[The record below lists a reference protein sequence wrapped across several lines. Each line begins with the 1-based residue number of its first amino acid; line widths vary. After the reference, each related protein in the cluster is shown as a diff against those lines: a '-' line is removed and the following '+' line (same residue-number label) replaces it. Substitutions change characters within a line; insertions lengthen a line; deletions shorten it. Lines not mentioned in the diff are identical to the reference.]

1 ITVNDPRAGFLISS
15 IAWQGVP
22 HREAIS
28 EVREAGFGGVEI
40 LCKPGH
46 FESDNPAHVRDVQ
59 LALDEWSDAVVT
71 FHAPFHN
78 TDLSS
83 SDPDSW
89 DCAVQEMMQAL
100 EVASLLRAENVTLH
114 VRSKAEV
121 TRWSADN
128 LVALQRA
135 LNRLMHGAAERNMT
149 LAVENLHPLGF
160 TGKKE
165 DFLRLF
171 EAFPAHLVGAC
182 IDTGHAHLGGN
193 LVELAQVLAARA
205 FVAHLHD
212 NSALGRDEHLI
223 PGEGTIPWTEL
234 IDVLRTRGFSGRL
247 VLEVL
252 SVGTLGETLEN
263 LKKAIVETGLY
274 KLVE

>member
-1 ITVNDPRAGFLISS
+1 MNDPWAGFLVSS
-15 IAWQGVP
+15 VAWQGMR
-22 HREAIS
+22 HSEAIA

-46 FESDNPAHVRDVQ
+46 FEHDNPAHVRDVQ

-71 FHAPFHN
+71 FHAPFYD

-100 EVASLLRAENVTLH
+100 QVASLLRAENVTLH
-114 VRSKAEV
+114 VRSKAEL
-121 TRWSADN
+121 TRWSAGN

-135 LNRLMHGAAERNMT
+135 LNLLMHGAAERNMT

-160 TGKKE
+160 TGQKE
-165 DFLRLF
+165 DFLHLL
-171 EAFPAHLVGAC
+171 EAYPAHLVGAC

-193 LVELAQVLAARA
+193 LVELARVLAARA
-205 FVAHLHD
+205 FVAHIHD

-234 IDVLRTRGFSGRL
+234 IDVLRARGFSGRP
-247 VLEVL
+247 VLEVV
-252 SVGTLGETLEN
+252 SVGTLGETLGN
-263 LKKAIVETGLY
+263 LNKAIVETGLC
-274 KLVE
+274 KLVEQR

>member
-1 ITVNDPRAGFLISS
+1 MNDPRARFLISS
-15 IAWQGVP
+15 VAWQGVA
-22 HREAIS
+22 HCKAIS

-46 FESDNPAHVRDVQ
+46 FECGYPAHVRDVQ

-71 FHAPFHN
+71 FHAPFHD

-100 EVASLLRAENVTLH
+100 QVASLLRAENVTLH

-160 TGKKE
+160 TGQKE

-205 FVAHLHD
+205 FVAHIHD
-212 NSALGRDEHLI
+212 NSALGRDEHLF
-223 PGEGTIPWTEL
+223 PGEGTIPWMEL
-234 IDVLRTRGFSGRL
+234 IDVLRASGFSGRP
-247 VLEVL
+247 VLEVV
-252 SVGTLGETLEN
+252 SVGTLGETLGN
-263 LKKAIVETGLY
+263 LNKAIVETGLC
-274 KLVE
+274 KLVEQR

>member
-1 ITVNDPRAGFLISS
+1 MNDPWAGFLISS
-15 IAWQGVP
+15 AGWQGVA

-46 FESDNPAHVRDVQ
+46 FECNNPEHIKEVQAALSDWP
-59 LALDEWSDAVVT
+59 DAIVT
-71 FHAPFHN
+71 FHAPFHD

-83 SDPDSW
+83 SDPDIW
-89 DCAVQEMMQAL
+89 DCAVQEIIQAL
-100 EVASLLRAENVTLH
+100 QVASLLRAENVTLH
-114 VRSKAEV
+114 VRSKAEL

-160 TGKKE
+160 TGQKE
-165 DFLRLF
+165 DLLRLL

-193 LVELAQVLAARA
+193 LVELARSLAARA

-234 IDVLRTRGFSGRL
+234 IDVLRTNGFTGRK
-247 VLEVL
+247 VIE
-252 SVGTLGETLEN
+252 SVRIEDFEA
-263 LKKAIVETGLY
+263 LKKALVETGLCE
-274 KLVE
+274 L

>member
-1 ITVNDPRAGFLISS
+1 MNEPWAGFLISS
-15 IAWQGVP
+15 VAWQGVA
-22 HREAIS
+22 HCDAIAN
-28 EVREAGFGGVEI
+28 VRAAGFGGVEI

-46 FESDNPAHVRDVQ
+46 FECDNPEHVREVQ
-59 LALDEWSDAVVT
+59 TALGEWPEAIVT
-71 FHAPFHN
+71 FHAPFYD

-83 SDPDSW
+83 SDPDRW

-100 EVASLLRAENVTLH
+100 QVASLLRAENVTLH
-114 VRSKAEV
+114 VRSKAEL
-121 TRWSADN
+121 TCWSADN

-160 TGKKE
+160 TGQKE

-171 EAFPAHLVGAC
+171 EAYPAHLVGAC

-205 FVAHLHD
+205 FVAHIHD

-234 IDVLRTRGFSGRL
+234 IDVLRARGFSGRP
-247 VLEVL
+247 VLEVV

-263 LKKAIVETGLY
+263 LKNAIVETGLC
-274 KLVE
+274 KLVERR

>member
-1 ITVNDPRAGFLISS
+1 MSDPRAGFLISS
-15 IAWQGVP
+15 VAWQGVA

-71 FHAPFHN
+71 FHAPFYD

-114 VRSKAEV
+114 VRSKAEL
-121 TRWSADN
+121 TRWGAEN
-128 LVALQRA
+128 FVALQRA

-160 TGKKE
+160 TGQKE
-165 DFLRLF
+165 DFLRLL
-171 EAFPAHLVGAC
+171 EAYPAHLVGAC

-193 LVELAQVLAARA
+193 LVELAHVLAPRA
-205 FVAHLHD
+205 FVIHLHD
-212 NSALGRDEHLI
+212 NHAAEKDEHLI
-223 PGEGTIPWTEL
+223 PGQGTIPWKEL
-234 IDVLRTRGFSGRL
+234 IDVLCARGFSGRP

-252 SVGTLGETLEN
+252 RVGTLGETLGN
-263 LKKAIVETGLY
+263 LNRAIIETGLCE
-274 KLVE
+274 LVEQR

>member
-1 ITVNDPRAGFLISS
+1 MNDPWTGFLISS
-15 IAWQGVP
+15 VAWQGVA

-46 FESDNPAHVRDVQ
+46 FEHDNSDHVRDVQ

-71 FHAPFHN
+71 FHAPFYD

-83 SDPDSW
+83 SDPDTW

-100 EVASLLRAENVTLH
+100 QVASLLRAENVTLH
-114 VRSKAEV
+114 VRSKTEV

-128 LVALQRA
+128 FVALQRA

-160 TGKKE
+160 TGQKE

-205 FVAHLHD
+205 FVAHIHD
-212 NSALGRDEHLI
+212 NSAQRRDEHLI
-223 PGEGTIPWTEL
+223 PGQGTIPWKEL
-234 IDVLRTRGFSGRL
+234 VEALRTQGFRGRK
-247 VLEVL
+247 VIEVVMVE
-252 SVGTLGETLEN
+252 SLGNTLEI
-263 LKKAIVETGLY
+263 LKSAIVETGLSE
-274 KLVE
+274 LVGR

>member
-1 ITVNDPRAGFLISS
+1 MSDPRAGFLISS
-15 IAWQGVP
+15 VAWQGVA

-71 FHAPFHN
+71 FHAPFYD

-83 SDPDSW
+83 SDPDIW

-100 EVASLLRAENVTLH
+100 QVASLLRAENVTLH
-114 VRSKAEV
+114 VRSKAEL

-135 LNRLMHGAAERNMT
+135 LNRLMRVAAERNMT

-160 TGKKE
+160 TGQKE

-171 EAFPAHLVGAC
+171 EAYPAHLVGAC

-223 PGEGTIPWTEL
+223 PGRGTIPWKEL
-234 IDVLRTRGFSGRL
+234 IDALQTNGFTGRK
-247 VLEVL
+247 VVESVRIEDLEA
-252 SVGTLGETLEN
+252 
-263 LKKAIVETGLY
+263 LKKALVETGLCE
-274 KLVE
+274 L